1 MVEGARLESVYTET
15 YRGLESHPHRHIP
28 RKPQLQPRNAVLSC
42 STVSLVGPLAMT
54 GYELRQARKGA
65 TVVAESC
72 AVVWLA
78 GAAI

>member
-1 MVEGARLESVYTET
+1 
-15 YRGLESHPHRHIP
+15 
-28 RKPQLQPRNAVLSC
+28 VLSC